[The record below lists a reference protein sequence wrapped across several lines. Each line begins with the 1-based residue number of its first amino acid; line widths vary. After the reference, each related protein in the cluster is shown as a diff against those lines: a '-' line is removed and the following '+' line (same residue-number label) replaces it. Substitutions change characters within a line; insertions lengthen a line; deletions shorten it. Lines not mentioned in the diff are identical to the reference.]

1 MEQVVWRPVNGYE
14 GRYEVSSSGVI
25 RSLDVTVRCR
35 CNGIRVNKGKVLPY
49 RANNR
54 GYLTVDFTKDNVTKR
69 FLVHRV
75 VAEAFIDNPKC
86 KPQVN
91 HIDGDI
97 TNNAYQNLEWVT
109 DNENK
114 IHSSIYVGGSQ
125 RPKKAVKVICMES
138 GDTIFFD
145 GLREA
150 ERALSLEHKCSLNV
164 LNGKQIVHKGY
175 YLAYV

>member
-1 MEQVVWRPVNGYE
+1 MEQVVWKPVVGYE
-14 GRYEVSSSGVI
+14 GRYEVSNEGII

-35 CNGIRVNKGKVLPY
+35 GTGIRVHKGKVLPY

-54 GYLTVDFTKDNVTKR
+54 GYLTVNFTKDNVTKM

-75 VAEAFIDNPKC
+75 VAEAFVDNHDD

-91 HIDGDI
+91 HIDGDVS
-97 TNNAYQNLEWVT
+97 NNASYNLEWVT

-114 IHSSIYVGGSQ
+114 AHSSIVVGGTQ
-125 RPKKAVKVICMES
+125 RPKRAVKVVRVANGEAMTF
-138 GDTIFFD
+138 G

-150 ERALSLEHKCSLNV
+150 ERALSLDHKSSLKV
-164 LNGKQIVHKGY
+164 VQGKQRVHKGY
-175 YLAYV
+175 TLSYL